1 MSIGVA
7 SGTAVADFAAA
18 VTGLLDDIHYDNLA
32 LLTDRKQLDLLAD
45 LLRVQSR
52 LSGVVSSV
60 LGAVDRSEAA
70 VTAHGIPTVS
80 WLASE
85 LRYTRGQASAMVH
98 HAHDLY
104 RFCQIGD
111 AVRDGR
117 ANERQAQAVTQ
128 VLKKLP
134 TDLGV
139 EAEAKAQATMVGY
152 CDQFDSHQLGTL
164 SRHLLEVVAPEVAEE
179 TEAKRQERE
188 LRDALRDRH
197 LNFSDDG
204 HGSTMIKG
212 SLPTADAALIKAQIE
227 ALAQQMH
234 RTALELRDPTVA
246 QPSWPQ
252 RRADALVEL
261 ARRVAI
267 QQVAP
272 KHGGDRPHLVV
283 LIDYHEL
290 LGDCRG
296 AGLTDGTQLTPGQLR
311 QHACDA
317 GILPVILGGPSG
329 VLDAGREQRL
339 VTADIRHAL
348 HVRDRGCVFPG
359 CDRPAADC
367 DAHHILRWAQ
377 GGATALSNLCLLCK
391 HHHNLLEPDTKQA
404 PRLQWQI
411 RISPDGVP
419 EVIPPR
425 FVDKHRRP
433 RCHQRF
439 RPPG

>member
-1 MSIGVA
+1 M
-7 SGTAVADFAAA
+7 
-18 VTGLLDDIHYDNLA
+18 
-32 LLTDRKQLDLLAD
+32 
-45 LLRVQSR
+45 
-52 LSGVVSSV
+52 
-60 LGAVDRSEAA
+60 
-70 VTAHGIPTVS
+70 TAHGVPTVS

-85 LRYTRGQASAMVH
+85 LRYTRSQAAAMVH
-98 HAHDLY
+98 HASDLS
-104 RFCQIGD
+104 RFSQLGD
-111 AVRDGR
+111 ALRDGV

-134 TDLGV
+134 TDLGG

-152 CDQFDSHQLGTL
+152 CEQFNSHELGTL

-179 TEAKRQERE
+179 AEAKRQERE
-188 LRDALRDRH
+188 LRDAQRNRH
-197 LNFSDDG
+197 LNFSHDG
-204 HGSTMIKG
+204 HGSTTIKG
-212 SLPTADAALIKAQIE
+212 SLPTADAALIQAQID

-234 RTALELRDPTVA
+234 RTALELHDPGVT

-267 QQVAP
+267 HREAP

-283 LIDYHEL
+283 LINYDDL
-290 LGDCRG
+290 LGDCHR
-296 AGLTDGTQLTPGQLR
+296 AGLADGTQLTAGQLR
-311 QHACDA
+311 QYACDA
-317 GILPVILGGPSG
+317 GILPVILGGSSG
-329 VLDAGREQRL
+329 VLDVGREQRL
-339 VTADIRHAL
+339 VTPDIRHAL
-348 HVRDRGCVFPG
+348 QVRDRGCVFPG

-367 DAHHILRWAQ
+367 DAHHIIPWAH
-377 GGATALSNLCLLCK
+377 GGVTALSNLCLLCK
-391 HHHNLLEPDTKQA
+391 HHHNLLEPDMKWA
-404 PRLQWQI
+404 AELQWQI
-411 RISPDGVP
+411 RISADGIA